1 MAHVGRQKRGGTR
14 GRQGTTRRGSTLPGK
29 AKAKGRA
36 INKKS
41 VARLAAAAKFVDALG
56 LHQAQFEM
64 SGSNLHEITQKLIAG
79 TDPANIQNGI
89 ESAIQQYRAD
99 LARVKKIHD
108 ELKEFVAIW
117 TAEGKRPP

>member
-1 MAHVGRQKRGGTR
+1 MAHVGRQKRR
-14 GRQGTTRRGSTLPGK
+14 GHQGTTRRTSTLPGD
-29 AKAKGRA
+29 AEAKGRA
-36 INKKS
+36 INKKG

-79 TDPANIQNGI
+79 TDSANIQNSI
-89 ESAIQQYRAD
+89 EGAVQQYRAD
-99 LARVKKIHD
+99 IARVKKILD